1 MIKRILVALSGT
13 PCTPSAIK
21 HGIELA
27 KKHNA
32 ELTGVTIFDPD
43 RLQDVG
49 PVPLG
54 GAAAAH
60 ELAEHR
66 MKIAKEHIEEA
77 ITIFEEKAGDAEVTN
92 RVLRET
98 GDSAK
103 RLLADWRYHD
113 ITVIGL
119 RGLFEYGVLHDHG
132 HLVLDVV
139 GEGLRPLLAVS
150 EEYRPIN
157 SAMVAYD
164 GSPLAARAMKA
175 FCMLGV
181 WEPMPTTVTCFNGQ
195 EGDAETL
202 LNEAS
207 QYLNSHTY
215 PNTIKR
221 IEEKPRNAILET
233 MEKCSADLLVMGAA
247 KRTRIGR
254 KLLGDTARFALEN
267 STRPIFLHH

>member
-1 MIKRILVALSGT
+1 
-13 PCTPSAIK
+13 
-21 HGIELA
+21 
-27 KKHNA
+27 
-32 ELTGVTIFDPD
+32 
-43 RLQDVG
+43 
-49 PVPLG
+49 
-54 GAAAAH
+54 
-60 ELAEHR
+60 
-66 MKIAKEHIEEA
+66 
-77 ITIFEEKAGDAEVTN
+77 
-92 RVLRET
+92 
-98 GDSAK
+98 
-103 RLLADWRYHD
+103 
-113 ITVIGL
+113 
-119 RGLFEYGVLHDHG
+119 
-132 HLVLDVV
+132 
-139 GEGLRPLLAVS
+139 
-150 EEYRPIN
+150 
-157 SAMVAYD
+157 
-164 GSPLAARAMKA
+164 
-175 FCMLGV
+175 MLGV